1 MEMPMEEMEAN
12 AAKACGLLRNMANE
26 SRLMILCQLS
36 IKEMTV
42 GELLEVIPLSQSAL
56 SQHLGMLRR
65 ERIVKTKREAQYV
78 RYSLASGEAMFMI
91 KALYDL
97 YCNPNIDVPKGM
109 VFDTG
114 AQI

>member
-1 MEMPMEEMEAN
+1 MEMPMDQMEAN
-12 AAKACGLLRNMANE
+12 ASKACGLMRSMANE

-36 IKEMTV
+36 SREMTV

-78 RYSLASGEAMFMI
+78 RYSLASGEAQYMI

-97 YCNPNIDVPKGM
+97 YCNPNADIPKE
-109 VFDTG
+109 VILG
-114 AQI
+114 AMSHT